1 MGGFSMVAD
10 FDQELEALADEW
22 AKIALAERDVENKM
36 LSPEAKIARF
46 KEEFKEAMSLKE
58 TEIALEQAIVILN
71 IEGADYPDQ
80 AKVQAMAREFTRGLE
95 QLKNSANVAEDEF
108 GQTIQERAQISDSA
122 LQLVEEIAKKKF
134 SEGEYAASK
143 ALFLFLTVLNSK
155 RFDYWQSL
163 GMTELE
169 LKEYENAI
177 VAFENGWLIR
187 QDVIANRLFLAECYI
202 QLQEPQKASEFVV
215 EAKRLISDQGQQ
227 EQWSEYIAALEQ
239 VDGFKH

>member
-1 MGGFSMVAD
+1 MVD
-10 FDQELEALADEW
+10 DLDPEMEALAQQW
-22 AKIALAERDVENKM
+22 AEIAVADRDVENKM
-36 LSPEAKIARF
+36 LSREAKIARF

-71 IEGADYPDQ
+71 LEGPEYSDQ
-80 AKVQAMAREFTRGLE
+80 AKVQAMAREFKAGLE
-95 QLKNSANVAEDEF
+95 RLKNIPNVAEAEF
-108 GQTIQERAQISDSA
+108 DQTIQERAQISDSA

-155 RFDYWQSL
+155 NFDYWQSL
-163 GMTELE
+163 AMTELE

-187 QDVIANRLFLAECYI
+187 QDVIANRLFLAECYVKM
-202 QLQEPQKASEFVV
+202 QEPQKVSELIV
-215 EAKRLISDQGQQ
+215 EAKKLISDQGQ
-227 EQWSEYIAALEQ
+227 EELWSEYISALEQ
-239 VDGFKH
+239 QDGFKH